1 MRAFLEKIN
10 IKRIKFFR
18 CVIIKANMKGDG
30 NMYPLLLKPHI
41 TDYIWGGTRL
51 KTDYNFE
58 TDNDI
63 AAEAWVLSCHKDG
76 ADTVLNGEF
85 AGKTLP
91 EVLGIWGDEAI
102 GPKAA
107 AFPYFPLLIKLIDAK
122 DKLSV
127 QVHPDDEY
135 ALKNEG
141 EFGKTEMWY
150 VVDCDEGAE
159 LIYGFNR
166 DVSKEEFER
175 RIKDN
180 TLSEICNYV
189 PVHKGDVF
197 FIAAGT
203 LHAIGAGIL
212 IAEVQQSSNTTYRVS
227 DYGRLGADGK
237 PRQLHIEK
245 ALDVTKRQKP
255 DRPYGNIGKTEKTEY
270 GSIRE
275 LAKCDLFTTSLI
287 DLDGQMSLCRE
298 ESFVSIVVLEGKA
311 NVEYDGKTIE
321 AGKGGSVF
329 IPAGMQVKISGKG
342 EILCSMV

>member
-1 MRAFLEKIN
+1 
-10 IKRIKFFR
+10 
-18 CVIIKANMKGDG
+18 
-30 NMYPLLLKPHI
+30 MYPLLLKPPVK
-41 TDYIWGGTRL
+41 DYLWGGTRL
-51 KTDYNFE
+51 KTEYNYE
-58 TDNDI
+58 TDKEK

-76 ADTVLNGEF
+76 SDIVENGEL
-85 AGKTLP
+85 AGMTLP
-91 EVLGIWGDEAI
+91 EVLKLWGDKAI
-102 GPKAA
+102 GKNAA

-122 DKLSV
+122 DRLSV
-127 QVHPDDEY
+127 QVHPDDTY

-166 DVSKEEFER
+166 EVSKEEFER

-212 IAEVQQSSNTTYRVS
+212 IAEVQQNSNTTYRVS

-237 PRQLHIEK
+237 PRPLHIEK
-245 ALDVTKRQKP
+245 ALDVTKRERPQI
-255 DRPYGNIGKTEKTEY
+255 PYGNTGKTEKTDF
-270 GSIRE
+270 GSVRQ
-275 LAKCDLFTTSLI
+275 LASCNLFTAEIMELNGSTSFKY
-287 DLDGQMSLCRE
+287 DD
-298 ESFVSIVVLEGKA
+298 SFISAVVLEGEVAIGFDDEKLTA
-311 NVEYDGKTIE
+311 AKG
-321 AGKGGSVF
+321 AGVF
-329 IPAGMQVKISGKG
+329 IPAGLLVRLSGNAK
-342 EILCSMV
+342 LLLSRV

>member
-1 MRAFLEKIN
+1 
-10 IKRIKFFR
+10 
-18 CVIIKANMKGDG
+18 
-30 NMYPLLLKPHI
+30 MYPLLLKPPVK
-41 TDYIWGGTRL
+41 DYLWGGTKL
-51 KTDYNFE
+51 KTEYKYE
-58 TDNDI
+58 TDKQK

-76 ADTVLNGEF
+76 ADIVVNGEL

-91 EVLGIWGDEAI
+91 QVLKLWGNKAI
-102 GPKAA
+102 GKNAA

-122 DKLSV
+122 DRLSV

-141 EFGKTEMWY
+141 EYGKTEMWY

-166 DVSKEEFER
+166 EVSKEEFER

-180 TLSEICNYV
+180 TLPEICNYV

-212 IAEVQQSSNTTYRVS
+212 IAEVQQNSNTTYRVS

-245 ALDVTKRQKP
+245 ALDVTKRERPQI
-255 DRPYGNIGKTEKTEY
+255 PYGNIGKQEVKPY
-270 GSIRE
+270 GTVRE
-275 LAKCDLFTTSLI
+275 LAKCNLFTASVLKLNGKTVINREDSFTSVLV
-287 DLDGQMSLCRE
+287 LDGE
-298 ESFVSIVVLEGKA
+298 ITVKWENGEIKA
-311 NVEYDGKTIE
+311 S
-321 AGKGGSVF
+321 KGGSVF
-329 IPAGMQVKISGKG
+329 VPAECLTELSGEAELLISR
-342 EILCSMV
+342 V